1 MSSRAFVVAGVSSG
15 VGKTT
20 VAAGLLGALR
30 RRGRRVQGYKVG
42 PDYID
47 PTYHTLV
54 GGRPCR
60 NLDSWMLPLPTLLE
74 LFQRSAAG
82 VDIAV
87 VEGVMGL
94 FDGRTG
100 QNEEGSTGEVAKAL
114 GLPVLLVV
122 DVGKMARSAAAMVQG
137 YQTFDP
143 DLRLAGVVLNQV
155 GSERHRE
162 AVVEAIRQATGLPVL
177 GWLPKRDDLRLPER
191 HLGLVPTAEAP
202 VQADFFDRLT
212 AQVEASFDLDA
223 IERLADV
230 QTPPAPPT
238 STFPP
243 EPVPRR
249 ARIGVAMDKA
259 FGFYYQDSLDLLAA
273 WGAEVVP
280 FSPLADTALPER
292 LDGLYFGGGFPELF
306 GAELAANRRLR
317 RQVRAAAAAGTPVY
331 AECGGLMYLCRAIVD
346 FEGRSHPM
354 VGLLPARS
362 RMQRQRLRM
371 GYATLRARRD
381 TPLLRRGEEVRA
393 HEFHWSLLDRDLP
406 AETAAYAVAD
416 QGERPEG
423 FAAGSLLASYMH
435 VHFAARADLAP
446 RFVEACAAWRASQR
460 S

>member
-1 MSSRAFVVAGVSSG
+1 MVRSLVIAGVCSG

-20 VAAGLLGALR
+20 VAAGLLAALR
-30 RRGRRVQGYKVG
+30 KRGRRVQGYKVG

-82 VDIAV
+82 VDIGV

-94 FDGRTG
+94 YDGRTG
-100 QNEEGSTGEVAKAL
+100 QTEEGSTADVAKAL

-122 DVGKMARSAAAMVQG
+122 DVGKMARSAAALVQG

-143 DLRLAGVVLNQV
+143 GLRLAGVVLNQV

-162 AVVEAIRQATGLPVL
+162 AVAEAIRQATGLPVL

-191 HLGLVPTAEAP
+191 HLGLVPTGETPVAP
-202 VQADFFDRLT
+202 DFFDRLI

-223 IERLADV
+223 VEALATV
-230 QTPPAPPT
+230 RTPQVAPTGIFPAQPL
-238 STFPP
+238 
-243 EPVPRR
+243 PRR
-249 ARIGVAMDKA
+249 TRIGVALDRA

-273 WGAEVVP
+273 WGGDVVP
-280 FSPLADTALPER
+280 FSPLDDRVLPEGI
-292 LDGLYFGGGFPELF
+292 DGLYFGGGFPELF
-306 GAELAANRRLR
+306 AADLAANRPMR
-317 RQVRAAAAAGTPVY
+317 RQVRAAAAAGLPVY
-331 AECGGLMYLCRAIVD
+331 AECGGLMYLCRSITD

-362 RMQRQRLRM
+362 RLQRQRLRM

-381 TPLLRRGEEVRA
+381 TPLLRQGQEVRA
-393 HEFHWSLLDRDLP
+393 HEFHWSVLDRALP

-423 FAAGSLLASYMH
+423 LAAGNLLASYMH
-435 VHFAARADLAP
+435 LHFAARPDLAP
-446 RFVEACAAWRASQR
+446 RFVAACAAWRASQR

>member
-1 MSSRAFVVAGVSSG
+1 MPSTFLVAGVSSG

-20 VAAGLLGALR
+20 VAAGLLGAFR
-30 RRGRRVQGYKVG
+30 RRGCRVQGYKVG

-54 GGRPCR
+54 TGRPCR

-94 FDGRTG
+94 YDGRTG
-100 QNEEGSTGEVAKAL
+100 QTEEGSTAEVAKAL

-122 DVGKMARSAAAMVQG
+122 DVGKMARSAAAMAKG

-155 GSERHRE
+155 GSDRHRE
-162 AVVEAIRQATGLPVL
+162 AVTDAIRQATSLPVL

-191 HLGLVPTAEAP
+191 HLGLVPTGETPVAP
-202 VQADFFDRLT
+202 DFFDRLI
-212 AQVEASFDLDA
+212 AQVEASFDLDR
-223 IERLADV
+223 IEALAAV
-230 QTPPAPPT
+230 RTHPAPPT
-238 STFPP
+238 GIFPP
-243 EPVPRR
+243 EPLPRR
-249 ARIGVAMDKA
+249 ARLGVAMDKA
-259 FGFYYQDSLDLLAA
+259 FGFYYQDSLDLLAD
-273 WGAEVVP
+273 WGGDIVP
-280 FSPLADTALPER
+280 FSPVADGALPEGV
-292 LDGLYFGGGFPELF
+292 DGLYFGGGFPELF
-306 GAELAANRRLR
+306 AADLAANRRLR
-317 RQVRAAAAAGTPVY
+317 RQVRAAAAAGLPVY
-331 AECGGLMYLCRAIVD
+331 AECGGLMYLCRSIID
-346 FEGRSHPM
+346 FEDRSYPM

-381 TPLLRRGEEVRA
+381 TPLLRQGEEVRA
-393 HEFHWSLLDRDLP
+393 HEFHWSVLDRDLP

-423 FAAGSLLASYMH
+423 LATSNLLASYMH
-435 VHFAARADLAP
+435 LHFAARPDLAP
-446 RFVEACAAWRASQR
+446 RFVAACAAWRASQPA
-460 S
+460 